1 MQTTYKHFLQKQ
13 LTLGTVA
20 YWSAISAPM
29 FNNDSRSEIK
39 VGFLEG
45 DGYA

>member
-1 MQTTYKHFLQKQ
+1 MMTNIHKHFVQKQ

-29 FNNDSRSEIK
+29 FNNDSRSEITDR
-39 VGFLEG
+39 VQE
-45 DGYA
+45 DRVE